1 MLSTD
6 TQQRALPST
15 ERQQGRW
22 LPYLIGIG
30 LLPLLYMMLVHKV
43 GSSPIL
49 IWDEGRL
56 AVNAAEME
64 QNGNWL
70 VTYFD
75 GKPDMWNTKPP
86 LLIWLEVLSLRLLGY
101 SETAFRLPTMIASVV
116 TTGLVYFFSYRQ
128 LKNLWGAV
136 FAVLILVTATGYN
149 DLHTARTGDYDTML
163 TFWVTIAAL
172 AFFRYLERQRPVD
185 FIWTATAL
193 ALATLTKGVAGLFWA
208 PAFLLY
214 AIYRRRLLW
223 LLRRPEVY
231 GGVVAFLA
239 AVLGYYFAREQ
250 YNPGYIAA
258 VSENEL
264 GGRMLAT
271 LEDHLHPWH
280 WYLESMY
287 DGEFMPWVVLFPV
300 SLLLVWRFSTLSVQ
314 RHFTMFAGLIVVLHM
329 LIISSSSTKL
339 EWYDMP
345 MYPLAAMVI
354 GLSLGILLEA
364 ILAWQ
369 YKQGDVQAAAF
380 VAVFFTMGLFTVPV
394 VRMYQRV
401 TELFEGRR
409 EDPTLSYGFQIKAMA
424 TQKPDLTTYTLYSN
438 TGYNASM
445 MYYRMAAQAKYK
457 HTVALKWNQQLAEL
471 KTGDVVVLCGK
482 EDSSAVNKRFH
493 TSILV
498 TEPESTCATVLLL
511 QPR

>member
-1 MLSTD
+1 M
-6 TQQRALPST
+6 
-15 ERQQGRW
+15 
-22 LPYLIGIG
+22 
-30 LLPLLYMMLVHKV
+30 
-43 GSSPIL
+43 
-49 IWDEGRL
+49 
-56 AVNAAEME
+56 
-64 QNGNWL
+64 
-70 VTYFD
+70 
-75 GKPDMWNTKPP
+75 
-86 LLIWLEVLSLRLLGY
+86 
-101 SETAFRLPTMIASVV
+101 
-116 TTGLVYFFSYRQ
+116 
-128 LKNLWGAV
+128 
-136 FAVLILVTATGYN
+136 
-149 DLHTARTGDYDTML
+149 
-163 TFWVTIAAL
+163 
-172 AFFRYLERQRPVD
+172 
-185 FIWTATAL
+185 
-193 ALATLTKGVAGLFWA
+193 
-208 PAFLLY
+208 
-214 AIYRRRLLW
+214 
-223 LLRRPEVY
+223 
-231 GGVVAFLA
+231 FLA
-239 AVLGYYFAREQ
+239 AVLGYYFAREH

-280 WYLESMY
+280 WYLKSMY

-300 SLLLVWRFSTLSVQ
+300 SLLLIWRLSTLSVQ
-314 RHFTMFAGLIVVLHM
+314 RHFAVFAGLIVVLHM

-409 EDPTLSYGFQIKAMA
+409 EDPTLGYGFQIKAMA
-424 TQKPDLTTYTLYSN
+424 AQKPDLTTYTLYSN
-438 TGYNASM
+438 TDYNASM
-445 MYYRMAAQAKYK
+445 MFYRLAAQAKYK

-482 EDSSAVNKRFH
+482 EDSSAVSSKFH
-493 TSILV
+493 MSTLV
-498 TEPESTCATVLLL
+498 TEPASTCATVLLL

>member
-1 MLSTD
+1 MFSTD
-6 TQQRALPST
+6 T
-15 ERQQGRW
+15 RQHTLQPIETQPGRW
-22 LPYLIGIG
+22 QPYLIAIG

-101 SETAFRLPTMIASVV
+101 SETAFRLPTMIASVL
-116 TTGLVYFFSYRQ
+116 TTALIYFFSYRQ

-149 DLHTARTGDYDTML
+149 DLHTARTGDYDTLL
-163 TFWVTIAAL
+163 TLWVTIAAL
-172 AFFRYLERQRPVD
+172 AFFRYLERQRPMD
-185 FIWTATAL
+185 FVWTAVAL
-193 ALATLTKGVAGLFWA
+193 VLATLTKGIAGLFWP

-231 GGVVAFLA
+231 IGAVAA
-239 AVLGYYFAREQ
+239 VAVVLGYYFAREQ
-250 YNPGYIAA
+250 YNPGYLAA
-258 VSENEL
+258 VSQNEL
-264 GGRMLAT
+264 GGRLLTT
-271 LEDHLHPWH
+271 LEDHWHPWH
-280 WYLESMY
+280 WYLKSMY
-287 DGEFMPWVVLFPV
+287 DGEFMPWLLLFPL
-300 SLLLVWRFSTLSVQ
+300 SFLVIWRFSVSAVQ
-314 RHFTMFAGLIVVLHM
+314 RNFTVFAGLVVILHFV
-329 LIISSSSTKL
+329 LISSSSTML

-345 MYPLAAMVI
+345 LYPLAAMLI
-354 GLSLGILLEA
+354 GLSLGQLLDA
-364 ILAWQ
+364 MLAWQ
-369 YKQGDVQAAAF
+369 YKQGGVQAAAF

-394 VRMYQRV
+394 VRMYQRIS
-401 TELFEGRR
+401 ELFEGRR
-409 EDPTLSYGFQIKAMA
+409 EDYTLGYGFQLKAMA
-424 TQKPDLTTYTLYSN
+424 AQKPELTTYTLFAN
-438 TGYNASM
+438 TDYNASM
-445 MYYRMAAQAKYK
+445 MYYRLAAQAKYK
-457 HTVALKWNQQLAEL
+457 HTVALKEAQQIAEL
-471 KTGDVVVLCGK
+471 KAGDVVVLCGR
-482 EDSSAVNKRFH
+482 EDINAINKRFH
-493 TSILV
+493 TSTLV
-498 TEPESTCATVLLL
+498 KEPESTCTTVLLQ